1 VCGGGGDKRKE
12 GRVVNSQ
19 IVDTALVGSLG
30 GPTGYLAH
38 EAEKSEDSPGRGQ
51 KWSRVKVEPHPHRQ
65 WGLKG
70 ASGPGIGEVQP
81 SGMEGT

>member
-1 VCGGGGDKRKE
+1 MCGGGDKRKE

-38 EAEKSEDSPGRGQ
+38 EAEKSEDPLGGDRNGRGS
-51 KWSRVKVEPHPHRQ
+51 K
-65 WGLKG
+65 
-70 ASGPGIGEVQP
+70 
-81 SGMEGT
+81 

>member
-1 VCGGGGDKRKE
+1 MCVWGGGDKRKE

-38 EAEKSEDSPGRGQ
+38 EAEKSEDPLGGDRNGRGS
-51 KWSRVKVEPHPHRQ
+51 K
-65 WGLKG
+65 
-70 ASGPGIGEVQP
+70 
-81 SGMEGT
+81 